1 MSVST
6 PEQALLVE
14 GPVSFAF
21 EGQTFEAGGTV
32 ITESRISGAYLGTNG
47 VLNSAHGRAIGR
59 FRITSTW
66 PTPRTCFMSSTRS
79 QVVATVQ
86 GRTYQGQS
94 FGKGMLFN
102 GKRLAA
108 ELKRASR

>member
-6 PEQALLVE
+6 PQQALLVE
-14 GPVSFAF
+14 EPVSFAF
-21 EGQTFEAGGTV
+21 QGQTFKAGGTV
-32 ITESRISGAYLGTNG
+32 ITEGHISGAYLGANG
-47 VLNSAHGRAIGR
+47 VLNSAHGVAIGR
-59 FRITSTW
+59 FRITKTW
-66 PTPRTCFMSSTRS
+66 PMPRTCFISSTQS

-86 GRTYQGQS
+86 GRTYQGRS

-108 ELKRASR
+108 ELKRSSR